1 MCFPWK
7 FWPRIK
13 VSTSTKYV
21 CTYSFKIFRNIF
33 FFVKSISHNSLF
45 LISVK
50 SIVFKIYHAFKIL
63 IKGKRFQ
70 FFLKAIILHI
80 IKYLSY
86 KKMECI
92 SNSFIYLFHQLS
104 DQLVYTMYLLHD
116 HLRRFL
122 QNCMALLVHIK
133 STLQHLKKSWKIIF
147 FFRENQ
153 K

>member
-33 FFVKSISHNSLF
+33 FF
-45 LISVK
+45 VK

-122 QNCMALLVHIK
+122 QNCMALLVHII